1 MVDYHAKFG
10 TFQIFFKTFKI
21 QITFIII
28 IKFFFFL
35 SDGLP
40 WPKNYHIISHLNLK
54 ERLESVIAR
63 RKGKERTRRDKL
75 WFERMRTWQHMLN
88 GVPMLFLGAHQWL
101 KTRPHNVLCLSTH
114 WRMIFWMGPT
124 NIGPCNSPS
133 QVLFF
138 HVKQKISLF
147 CMLLLI
153 FHSS

>member
-10 TFQIFFKTFKI
+10 TFQFFFKTFKI

-28 IKFFFFL
+28 INFFFFL
-35 SDGLP
+35 KWWTTVTQKLP
-40 WPKNYHIISHLNLK
+40 YNFPFEPKG
-54 ERLESVIAR
+54 EAR
-63 RKGKERTRRDKL
+63 VGNRTKERTRRDKL
-75 WFERMRTWQHMLN
+75 WFERMRTWQDMLN

-114 WRMIFWMGPT
+114 WRKIFWMGPT

-147 CMLLLI
+147 CMFLLI